1 MALVVWADFDEPTNR
16 RTVRV
21 GATTDSRCH
30 VSVISL
36 CSSYGFVPIFPF
48 LLFFFSFFH
57 FIVMYVSTN
66 CPVGFIAVGLT
77 AAAVLSGAGEGS
89 CKSSLF
95 PPTQFLNGLYH
106 RRETGVSTRGPQL

>member
-1 MALVVWADFDEPTNR
+1 MVLVVRAGFDEPTNR

-30 VSVISL
+30 VLVINL
-36 CSSYGFVPIFPF
+36 CSSYGFMPF
-48 LLFFFSFFH
+48 FSFFLFFFSFFH

-77 AAAVLSGAGEGS
+77 AAAVLSGTGEGC

-95 PPTQFLNGLYH
+95 PLTQFLHGLYH
-106 RRETGVSTRGPQL
+106 RRETGVSTQGPQL